1 MRWLREDMHL
11 LSSTWKTLDLL
22 LDQMEH
28 LRTDVLALTRKIHQ
42 LSRTELYA
50 NRMDLLF
57 SVPGIGL
64 INAISLFTELE
75 TPDRFHGQKSFAS
88 YLGLVFTCH
97 DSWKNKR
104 TDGVA
109 FG

>member
-1 MRWLREDMHL
+1 MRWLREDIHL
-11 LSSTWKTLDLL
+11 LSSTWETLDLL

-42 LSRTELYA
+42 LSQTEFYA
-50 NRMDLLF
+50 NRMDLLL
-57 SVPGIGL
+57 SVPDIGL

-75 TPDRFHGQKSFAS
+75 NPDRFHGQKYFAS
-88 YLGLVFTCH
+88 YLGLISTCH

-104 TDGVA
+104 TGEVT